1 MTYDIILFDL
11 DDTLFDFTKA
21 EQHALSEVFRAYRL
35 DDDLQTYKTHYEQI
49 SSVLWQ
55 ALEQGDIT
63 LTELGS
69 ERFRRL
75 FAQHNLDLDAVAFNK
90 AYLTY
95 LGKQTELVEG
105 AERVIHALAHKR
117 LAIITNGY
125 TDVQTARIANSPF
138 SDAFEQLIISEAI
151 GFQKPH
157 AGIFDV
163 AFTQLHITE
172 KANVLLVGDS
182 LTSDIR
188 GGHNYGIATCWF
200 NPHNK
205 ENHTS
210 FIPTYEVRKLED
222 LFEIVK

>member
-21 EQHALSEVFRAYRL
+21 EQHAFSEVFRAYRL

-49 SSVLWQ
+49 SSALWQ

-75 FAQHNLDLDAVAFNK
+75 FAQHNLDLDAVAFNE

-105 AERVIHALAHKR
+105 AERVIHALINDWR
-117 LAIITNGY
+117 LLRTAIRTFKQRESQIPHSVTHLN
-125 TDVQTARIANSPF
+125 NS
-138 SDAFEQLIISEAI
+138 S
-151 GFQKPH
+151 FQKRSASKNH
-157 AGIFDV
+157 ML
-163 AFTQLHITE
+163 AFLMQHSPNYTLPKKPTSS
-172 KANVLLVGDS
+172 S
-182 LTSDIR
+182 L
-188 GGHNYGIATCWF
+188 AT
-200 NPHNK
+200 P
-205 ENHTS
+205 
-210 FIPTYEVRKLED
+210 
-222 LFEIVK
+222 